1 MPFEFNLRLNANEID
16 ILDWIENSCPDI
28 NSEQGNAVLNKQ
40 SFIRNIRKLMALG
53 YVTNQHPAKPAY
65 LLTEKG
71 ELLCWL
77 LRLEREEQGL
87 ISCSNSSN
95 GGGNHEVQEV

>member
-1 MPFEFNLRLNANEID
+1 MPFEFNLRLSANEIE
-16 ILDWIENSCPDI
+16 ILDWIENSCPGMD
-28 NSEQGNAVLNKQ
+28 NGRGHAVLTKQ
-40 SFIRNIRKLMALG
+40 SFIRNVGKLMALG
-53 YVTNQHPAKPAY
+53 YITNQHPVKPAY

-87 ISCSNSSN
+87 ISREQS
-95 GGGNHEVQEV
+95 QQTAFTP